1 MMFDPL
7 WFVFAI
13 PGLLLGLYAQFKL
26 SSTYGR
32 YMRVGTQ
39 SGMSG
44 AQAAREILDS
54 AGLNDVP
61 IAEIPGQLTDH
72 YDPKRR
78 ALFLSSPNF
87 HEHSLSAVGVAA
99 HEAGHALQQQA
110 GYAPMNFRMAI
121 VPVANFASQAA
132 PLFLIG
138 SILLYSMHFIAGS
151 MFSTLITLGIGMFAV
166 GTLFQAVTLPV
177 EFDASRRAKEQLS
190 RLGIVTA
197 SEGPAVKQVLS
208 AAAMTYVA
216 GLVTAMM
223 QLLYW
228 IVVARDRR

>member
-1 MMFDPL
+1 MYFDPL
-7 WFVFAI
+7 YLLFMI

-26 SSTYGR
+26 SSTYSR
-32 YMRVGTQ
+32 YMRVGVQ
-39 SGMSG
+39 SGLSG

-61 IAEIPGQLTDH
+61 VAEIPGQLSDH
-72 YDPKRR
+72 YDPQKR
-78 ALFLSSPNF
+78 ALFLSSANF

-99 HEAGHALQQQA
+99 HEAGHALQQRA

-121 VPVANFASQAA
+121 VPVVNFASRASGF
-132 PLFLIG
+132 FLMG
-138 SILLYSMHFIAGS
+138 SILLYSMHFIAGAT
-151 MFSTLITLGIGMFAV
+151 FSHLLTIGIILFAV
-166 GTLFQAVTLPV
+166 GTLFQLITLPV
-177 EFDASRRAKEQLS
+177 EFDASRRAKEQLA
-190 RLGIVTA
+190 RLGIINS

-216 GLVTAMM
+216 GLVTAVL

-228 IVVARDRR
+228 ISVARRNR